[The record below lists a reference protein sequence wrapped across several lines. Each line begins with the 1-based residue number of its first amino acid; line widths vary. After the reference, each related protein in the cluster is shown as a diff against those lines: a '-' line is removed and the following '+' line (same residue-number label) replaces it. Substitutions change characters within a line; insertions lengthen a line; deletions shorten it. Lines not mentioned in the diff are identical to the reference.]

1 MKLAFIDG
9 QRWDAQ
15 PGRSGECP
23 MCGATTIAKCGEK
36 NIWHWAHKGNQ
47 NCDRWWKNETPRH
60 CDWKNYFPVEWQEV
74 VHRAD
79 DGEKHIADV
88 KTDQDCVIE
97 FQHTYIKPD
106 ERRSREECYKNIVWV
121 PWLAPSLAT
130 Q

>member
-1 MKLAFIDG
+1 M
-9 QRWDAQ
+9 
-15 PGRSGECP
+15 
-23 MCGATTIAKCGEK
+23 
-36 NIWHWAHKGNQ
+36 
-47 NCDRWWKNETPRH
+47 
-60 CDWKNYFPVEWQEV
+60 
-74 VHRAD
+74 HRAD

-106 ERRSREECYKNIVWV
+106 ERRSREEFYKNIVWV